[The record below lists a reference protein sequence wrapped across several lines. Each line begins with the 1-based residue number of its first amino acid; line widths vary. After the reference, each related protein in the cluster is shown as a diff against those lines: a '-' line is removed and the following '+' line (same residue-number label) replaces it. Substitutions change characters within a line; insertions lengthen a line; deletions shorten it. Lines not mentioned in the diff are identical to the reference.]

1 MTTVLNLFQG
11 KLLPSLHNAL
21 ERHVPAG
28 LTAYSPPRVS
38 PSPLEYARYL
48 LLAGVVVAV
57 FYCLMKSSNLM
68 ARENQGVGGFELI
81 DDLAQEPVLANA
93 RPASIAVL
101 SDLDKLLH
109 QSAGGGLG
117 RPKDTQ
123 KKSLTCM
130 FFSVYLKKQ
139 SPDKPRFQA
148 GLSLKIAADFI
159 TAGLEIS
166 G

>member
-68 ARENQGVGGFELI
+68 ARENQGAGGFELI
-81 DDLAQEPVLANA
+81 DDQAQEEAPVVDGL
-93 RPASIAVL
+93 AVL
-101 SDLDKLLH
+101 SLSNEAAPAAVRAAAADGPALDEEARLR
-109 QSAGGGLG
+109 AGSDEVLAPGGDAMQEEGFDWL
-117 RPKDTQ
+117 
-123 KKSLTCM
+123 
-130 FFSVYLKKQ
+130 
-139 SPDKPRFQA
+139 A
-148 GLSLKIAADFI
+148 GLTPRSK
-159 TAGLEIS
+159 TRVPTPW
-166 G
+166 